1 MKQIRYF
8 TLPAQFLLTC
18 AGLFL
23 FSGAGVLLSYDIE
36 LVVMMGKYFHTLS
49 ETISQL
55 LHPSSLIV
63 EISSDLKASAEPDYK
78 TYPIYPIFFQLFG
91 YSFLLLFLAFLA
103 AAAISALLSYCFMF
117 LPKKVYKVCLKI
129 MDIFDSLPDVLIIVF
144 IQFFVIWFFKKTD
157 VLLIDIYTL
166 GDEKVYLVPIICLAI
181 MPIAFLTKHFLFQL
195 REEEEKPYVEYSF
208 SKGFSR
214 AYTIWVHLFRNVW
227 IHFYFHIKPI
237 FLLMLS
243 NLLIIEILFN
253 INGFMN
259 VLLDVSQRNPSAF
272 FLGMLMIYIPFFVVF
287 SLGGLL
293 LKKWL
298 PHEEVQ
304 A

>member
-1 MKQIRYF
+1 MKLFRHISI
-8 TLPAQFLLTC
+8 PAQFLLTC

-23 FSGAGVLLSYDIE
+23 FSGAGVLLSYDNE
-36 LVVMMGKYFHTLS
+36 LVIMMGKYVHTLV
-49 ETISQL
+49 ETIKQL
-55 LHPSSLIV
+55 MDP
-63 EISSDLKASAEPDYK
+63 ASIIIEVGRDPDPK
-78 TYPIYPIFFQLFG
+78 KYPIYPLFFQLFG
-91 YSFLLLFLAFLA
+91 YSFLLLFLAFLV
-103 AAAISALLSYCFMF
+103 AAAISTLLSYLFMF
-117 LPKKVYKVCLKI
+117 LPRKIFKLCVKI
-129 MDIFDSLPDVLIIVF
+129 MDLFDSLPDVLIIVF
-144 IQFFVIWFFKKTD
+144 IQLFIIWFFKKTD
-157 VLLIDIYTL
+157 ILLFNIYTL
-166 GDEKVYLVPIICLAI
+166 GDEKIYLLPIICLAI
-181 MPIAFLTKHFLFQL
+181 MPIAFLTKQFLFQL

-272 FLGMLMIYIPFFVVF
+272 FIGMLMIYIPFFIVF

-298 PHEEVQ
+298 PQEVQ
-304 A
+304 SA

>member
-1 MKQIRYF
+1 MKPIRYI
-8 TLPAQFLLTC
+8 TMPAQFLLTC

-23 FSGAGVLLSYDIE
+23 FSGAGVLLSYDTE
-36 LVVMMGKYFHTLS
+36 LVIMMGKYVHTLS
-49 ETISQL
+49 ETVRQL
-55 LHPSSLIV
+55 MNPSSIIIEV
-63 EISSDLKASAEPDYK
+63 GADPDPK
-78 TYPIYPIFFQLFG
+78 KYPIYPLFFQLFG
-91 YSFLLLFLAFLA
+91 YSFLLLFLAFLG
-103 AAAISALLSYCFMF
+103 AAAISTLLSYLFMF
-117 LPKKVYKVCLKI
+117 LPKKLFKLCVKI
-129 MDIFDSLPDVLIIVF
+129 MDLFDSLPDVLIIVF
-144 IQFFVIWFFKKTD
+144 IQLFIIWFFKKTHI
-157 VLLIDIYTL
+157 LLFDIYTL
-166 GDEKVYLVPIICLAI
+166 GEEKVYLLPIICLAI
-181 MPIAFLTKHFLFQL
+181 MPIAFLTKNFLFQL

-208 SKGFSR
+208 SKGFSK

-227 IHFYFHIKPI
+227 LHFYFHIKPI

-272 FLGMLMIYIPFFVVF
+272 FIGMLMIYIPFFIVF
-287 SLGGLL
+287 SLGALL

-304 A
+304 SL

>member
-1 MKQIRYF
+1 MKPIRYI
-8 TLPAQFLLTC
+8 TMPVQFLLTC

-23 FSGAGVLLSYDIE
+23 FSGAGVLLSYDTE
-36 LVVMMGKYFHTLS
+36 LVIMMGKYVHTLS
-49 ETISQL
+49 ETVGQL
-55 LHPSSLIV
+55 MNPSSIIIEV
-63 EISSDLKASAEPDYK
+63 GADPDPK
-78 TYPIYPIFFQLFG
+78 KYPIYPLFFQLFG
-91 YSFLLLFLAFLA
+91 YSFLLLFLAFLV
-103 AAAISALLSYCFMF
+103 AAAISTLLSYLFMF
-117 LPKKVYKVCLKI
+117 LPKKLFKLFVKI
-129 MDIFDSLPDVLIIVF
+129 MDLFDSLPDVLIIVF
-144 IQFFVIWFFKKTD
+144 IQLFIIWFFKKTHI
-157 VLLIDIYTL
+157 LLFDIYTL
-166 GDEKVYLVPIICLAI
+166 GEEKVYLLPIICLAI
-181 MPIAFLTKHFLFQL
+181 MPIAFLTKNFLFQL

-208 SKGFSR
+208 SKGFSK

-227 IHFYFHIKPI
+227 LHFYFHIKPI

-272 FLGMLMIYIPFFVVF
+272 FIGMLMIYIPFFIVF
-287 SLGGLL
+287 SMGALL

-304 A
+304 S